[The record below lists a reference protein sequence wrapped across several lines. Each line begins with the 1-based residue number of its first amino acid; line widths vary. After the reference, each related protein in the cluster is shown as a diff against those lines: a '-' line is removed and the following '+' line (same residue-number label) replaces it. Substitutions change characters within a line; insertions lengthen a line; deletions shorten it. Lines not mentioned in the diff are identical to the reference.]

1 MSHTAIINSSISLVD
16 ARVVMTE
23 GLCSEGLRISGLFWW
38 PCHVRV
44 TPSPLGKLA
53 VQSPPS
59 WIANPFL
66 RSTEN
71 ILLIWNIREKKIN
84 SWIFNQKTKH
94 SSKSYRELRNGSEEH
109 EETFWSPPVRG
120 TQPGTRQS
128 SQGTEMDE
136 GTESA
141 FWKIRG
147 ERDPLDA
154 ENSIT

>member
-1 MSHTAIINSSISLVD
+1 MPEWWWQKGCVQKDWGSLGSSGDRVMLESHCLLWV
-16 ARVVMTE
+16 E
-23 GLCSEGLRISGLFWW
+23 
-38 PCHVRV
+38 
-44 TPSPLGKLA
+44 LA

-84 SWIFNQKTKH
+84 SWIFNQKTKY
-94 SSKSYRELRNGSEEH
+94 SPKSYRELRNGSEEH

-128 SQGTEMDE
+128 SQGTEMDA